1 MEADELLLLVAGGDQ
16 KAFEELYGL
25 VSGPV
30 FGLVR
35 RVVRDPAQS
44 EEVAQEVLLELWRS
58 AAKFDPGRGSA
69 LSWILTL
76 AHRRA
81 VDRVRSARAAGERE
95 QREAWRAHHPAFD
108 QVTEEVEAGLEREWV
123 RRCLD
128 RLTALQR
135 QSVTLAYYEGYTYRE
150 VAERLSL
157 PLGTVKTRMRDGLT
171 RLRECLGG
179 SGMSLF
185 RREDL
190 HSLAAPYALDALE
203 PAERVR
209 FEKHL
214 KDCDRCAAEVRA
226 LSEDAVRLAWSA
238 AAPAPAALRDRVMAA
253 VLTTPQDPVPQGRHA
268 SRHAR
273 VRRSCRRTCGAPS
286 RRRDSAC
293 GAGSRCSCRS
303 PRPPPPRPSS
313 SPRCSP
319 SRRTGPRTSWTAE
332 QDRSREIAHVL
343 AAPDARATQRPGRAG
358 PDHRSGRFRF
368 GGERGGHPRRIRRP
382 RRAAECTSC
391 GSCARTRNHAPSGSS
406 RATRPWSRPV
416 STRRRRHWP

>member
-1 MEADELLLLVAGGDQ
+1 MEADELLLLVAGGNHQ
-16 KAFEELYGL
+16 AFEELYGL

-95 QREAWRAHHPAFD
+95 QREAWRAHFPAFD

-128 RLTALQR
+128 RLTELQR

-171 RLRECLGG
+171 RMRECLGG
-179 SGMSLF
+179 V
-185 RREDL
+185 
-190 HSLAAPYALDALE
+190 A
-203 PAERVR
+203 
-209 FEKHL
+209 
-214 KDCDRCAAEVRA
+214 
-226 LSEDAVRLAWSA
+226 
-238 AAPAPAALRDRVMAA
+238 
-253 VLTTPQDPVPQGRHA
+253 
-268 SRHAR
+268 
-273 VRRSCRRTCGAPS
+273 
-286 RRRDSAC
+286 
-293 GAGSRCSCRS
+293 
-303 PRPPPPRPSS
+303 
-313 SPRCSP
+313 
-319 SRRTGPRTSWTAE
+319 
-332 QDRSREIAHVL
+332 
-343 AAPDARATQRPGRAG
+343 
-358 PDHRSGRFRF
+358 
-368 GGERGGHPRRIRRP
+368 
-382 RRAAECTSC
+382 
-391 GSCARTRNHAPSGSS
+391 
-406 RATRPWSRPV
+406 
-416 STRRRRHWP
+416 